1 MSSTNLITCRTH
13 GLNPGGVLCKHLA
26 NKTADTA
33 VRIPPPQGEEGADY
47 LCAQCAVHPWD
58 LQPDNGDLVAACMH
72 CSRECVKGMA
82 VYELDEFSRLNQE
95 E

>member
-1 MSSTNLITCRTH
+1 MSLLTCRTH
-13 GLNPGGVLCKHLA
+13 GLSSGGVLCKHVA
-26 NKTADTA
+26 NKTATTA

-58 LQPDNGDLVAACMH
+58 LQPGNGDLVSACLW
-72 CSRECVKGMA
+72 CARDCVKDMMI
-82 VYELDEFSRLNQE
+82 YEMEEFSRLNKE